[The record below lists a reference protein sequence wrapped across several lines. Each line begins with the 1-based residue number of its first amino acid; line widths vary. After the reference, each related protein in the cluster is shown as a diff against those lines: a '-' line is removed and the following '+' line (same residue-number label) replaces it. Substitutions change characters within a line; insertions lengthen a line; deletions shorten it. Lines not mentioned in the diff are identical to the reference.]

1 MLPVSSAS
9 RRLSGLELSKKR
21 HSDLIRLLR
30 DSHCTIRSSVQDQRM
45 RVQIQSFSVFFAVKL
60 CYAESLNERR
70 RCICHLCAITCTC
83 SSRRV
88 LCLLWVKDRASSI
101 MRPTRDAICLFRCIL
116 QKLCRPITGFH
127 DLCMS
132 WQFTALNASVSG
144 VALTLA

>member
-1 MLPVSSAS
+1 MFACAPKPTYCLSAFVVTA
-9 RRLSGLELSKKR
+9 RAE
-21 HSDLIRLLR
+21 
-30 DSHCTIRSSVQDQRM
+30 HCARSTNERADPIFQC
-45 RVQIQSFSVFFAVKL
+45 FFAVEL

-116 QKLCRPITGFH
+116 QKLCRPIAGLSRPLHVMAIYGFERLRLRCRF
-127 DLCMS
+127 DVGLSAM
-132 WQFTALNASVSG
+132 LDNG
-144 VALTLA
+144 I